1 MDLSKAWALVEAYG
15 LSVLVIAVSIIAFI
29 GVLKLCKVF
38 DKIQNKELKK
48 FIYYAIDIV
57 LAFGGSAIY
66 FAAFK
71 LDWSAFVAYS
81 VAELT
86 VVTTLYSIYEHLGG
100 RKFVRWIIG
109 LVAKWVKKNPDA
121 QLSKW
126 ANKVGLE
133 TAIEKINVEIET
145 AKKKEAEELAKEN
158 AKAEAAKVAENT
170 ALKTETIE
178 INETTV

>member
-15 LSVLVIAVSIIAFI
+15 LSVLIIAVTIIAFI

-38 DKIQNKELKK
+38 DKIQNKDLKK

-71 LDWSAFVAYS
+71 LDWSAFVTYS

-86 VVTTLYSIYEHLGG
+86 IVTTLYSLYEYLGG

-109 LVAKWVKKNPDA
+109 IVAKWIKKNPDA

-158 AKAEAAKVAENT
+158 AKLEETKVAENT

>member
-15 LSVLVIAVSIIAFI
+15 LSVLIIAVTIIAFI

-38 DKIQNKELKK
+38 DKIQNKDLKK

-71 LDWSAFVAYS
+71 LDWSAFVTYS

-86 VVTTLYSIYEHLGG
+86 IVTTLYSLYEHFGV
-100 RKFVRWIIG
+100 RKFVRWLIG
-109 LVAKWVKKNPDA
+109 IVAKWIKKNPDA

-133 TAIEKINVEIET
+133 SAIEKLNVEIQHRQ
-145 AKKKEAEELAKEN
+145 EELAKQELEKKEQ
-158 AKAEAAKVAENT
+158 AVASET
-170 ALKTETIE
+170 QLETVEIKETE
-178 INETTV
+178 V

>member
-15 LSVLVIAVSIIAFI
+15 LSVLIIAVTIIAFI

-38 DKIQNKELKK
+38 DKIQNKDLKK

-71 LDWSAFVAYS
+71 LDWSAFVTYS

-86 VVTTLYSIYEHLGG
+86 IVTTLYSLYEYLGG
-100 RKFVRWIIG
+100 RKFVRFIIG
-109 LVAKWVKKNPDA
+109 IVAKWIKKNPDA

-126 ANKVGLE
+126 AHKVGLE

-158 AKAEAAKVAENT
+158 AKLEETKFAENT

-178 INETTV
+178 INETEV

>member
-15 LSVLVIAVSIIAFI
+15 LSVLIIAVTIIAFI

-38 DKIQNKELKK
+38 DKIQNKDLKK

-57 LAFGGSAIY
+57 LAFSGSAIY

-86 VVTTLYSIYEHLGG
+86 VVTTLYSLYEHLGG

-109 LVAKWVKKNPDA
+109 IVAKWIKKNPDA

-133 TAIEKINVEIET
+133 TAIEKINVEIQHRQ
-145 AKKKEAEELAKEN
+145 EELAKQELEKKEQ
-158 AKAEAAKVAENT
+158 AVASEIQLET
-170 ALKTETIE
+170 VEIKETE
-178 INETTV
+178 V